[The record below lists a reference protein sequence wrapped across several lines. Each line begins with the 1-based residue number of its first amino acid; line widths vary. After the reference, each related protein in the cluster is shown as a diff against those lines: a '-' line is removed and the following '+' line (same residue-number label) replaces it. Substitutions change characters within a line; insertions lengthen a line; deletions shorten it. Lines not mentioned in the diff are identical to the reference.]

1 MQGKDFDIGLF
12 NDFFL
17 GSTPKA
23 WATDAKMN
31 KWDYSKL
38 RGFCGAKETA
48 NKMKRQFT
56 EWEKIFT
63 NDGIDKGFISK
74 IYKQLMQLNI

>member
-1 MQGKDFDIGLF
+1 MI
-12 NDFFL
+12 FL

-56 EWEKIFT
+56 EWEKISSFHVS
-63 NDGIDKGFISK
+63 DKG
-74 IYKQLMQLNI
+74 LV